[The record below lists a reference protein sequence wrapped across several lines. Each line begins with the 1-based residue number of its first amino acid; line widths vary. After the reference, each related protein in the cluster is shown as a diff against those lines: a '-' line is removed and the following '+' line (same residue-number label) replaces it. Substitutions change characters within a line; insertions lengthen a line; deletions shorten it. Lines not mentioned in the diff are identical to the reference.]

1 VGRRN
6 AGLLVGVSLVAGVGS
21 TAMSLTAA
29 IWVKSLTGSSGLA
42 ALAGFLV
49 FAPTLVGPVLGT
61 LVDRAP
67 VRTLLAGTN
76 LGMAALLFTLLTV
89 DSAGDVWRI
98 YAVMLAYGVSYVLV
112 DAAEARLVVAAVP
125 TDGLGGLNGLRMS
138 AQEATKLLAPL
149 LGAGLFVWM
158 GGPAVAMLAAT
169 ALVLA
174 AALYA
179 LVRPSHDEPRAREES
194 PMWTEVAEGV
204 RFLWGHALV
213 RRPVLVGAAAMFF
226 AGLGNASI
234 YSVVDEALGRSPAFV
249 GVLSSIQGAGAIA
262 GGLVCGRLMD
272 RRGETALATLGT
284 AVFALGPVAQVTGW
298 LPAVLAGSAL
308 TGVGLPWTVIAG
320 LTAVQRR
327 TPRPMV
333 GRVAASANTLV
344 FGGPALS
351 IPVGALLVSVLD
363 YRIPLAVAAAATI
376 TVVAIVRKAAQRDR
390 APSRSDS
397 HDPSEYQP
405 PSTESAAP
413 LTNPLRDE
421 SARKATA

>member
-1 VGRRN
+1 
-6 AGLLVGVSLVAGVGS
+6 
-21 TAMSLTAA
+21 MSLTAA

-49 FAPTLVGPVLGT
+49 FAPTLVGPVLGA

-67 VRTLLAGTN
+67 VRTLLVATN
-76 LGMAALLFTLLTV
+76 LGMAALLLTLLTV
-89 DSAGDVWRI
+89 DSAGGVWQI
-98 YAVMLAYGVSYVLV
+98 YAVMLAYGVSYVLT
-112 DAAEARLVVAAVP
+112 DAAEARLIVAAVP
-125 TDGLGGLNGLRMS
+125 SGGLGSLNGLRMS

-149 LGAGLFVWM
+149 LGAGLFVWV
-158 GGPAVAMLAAT
+158 GGPAVAMLAAG
-169 ALVLA
+169 ALALA
-174 AALYA
+174 ATFYV
-179 LVRPSHDEPRAREES
+179 LVRPHHDESPARRPS
-194 PMWTEVAEGV
+194 PMWTEVVEGV
-204 RFLWGHALV
+204 RFLWSHALV
-213 RRPVLVGAAAMFF
+213 RRPVLVAATAMFF
-226 AGLGNASI
+226 AGLGNAAI

-249 GVLSSIQGAGAIA
+249 GVLSSIQGAGAII
-262 GGLVCGRLMD
+262 GGLVSGRLMA
-272 RRGETALATLGT
+272 RRGETTLATVGM
-284 AVFALGPVAQVTGW
+284 AVFALGPIAQVTGW

-308 TGVGLPWTVIAG
+308 VGVGLPWTVIAG

-327 TPRPMV
+327 APRPMV

-351 IPVGALLVSVLD
+351 IPLGALLVSVLD
-363 YRIPLAVAAAATI
+363 YRIPLAVAGVAGVTVA
-376 TVVAIVRKAAQRDR
+376 VVARTAPQRDR